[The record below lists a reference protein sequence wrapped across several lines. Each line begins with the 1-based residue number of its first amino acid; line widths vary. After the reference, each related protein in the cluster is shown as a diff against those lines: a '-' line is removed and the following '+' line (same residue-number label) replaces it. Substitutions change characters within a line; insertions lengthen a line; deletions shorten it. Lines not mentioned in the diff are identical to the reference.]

1 MPYLWDDISTCLK
14 DHTEFLTALP
24 LIAASAFLLTPAEGE
39 TVHLSVNS
47 VTACPYCT
55 GLHGNLG
62 RMAGCDSKGIEGA
75 KTDEECASK
84 AGSTSSNEHEIAL
97 YARTFAK
104 SGYSADAQK
113 TLSAKVG
120 QTKAKCVNAMCL
132 FLKWGSYG
140 GNTIND
146 TVSNPSIFKIGFS
159 LYYGPLYVIVK
170 VVSALL
176 TVMPTNGPKA
186 LNQVMSFA
194 LPIIAGAWIVPVGML
209 GFFWPFAG
217 KKRD

>member
-1 MPYLWDDISTCLK
+1 MHHS
-14 DHTEFLTALP
+14 TALP
-24 LIAASAFLLTPAEGE
+24 LIVASAFLLTPAEGE

-146 TVSNPSIFKIGFS
+146 TNNAITAPVTNQTIERTRIMTISNTPRCKQT
-159 LYYGPLYVIVK
+159 LD
-170 VVSALL
+170 
-176 TVMPTNGPKA
+176 PTPNTT
-186 LNQVMSFA
+186 
-194 LPIIAGAWIVPVGML
+194 
-209 GFFWPFAG
+209 
-217 KKRD
+217 